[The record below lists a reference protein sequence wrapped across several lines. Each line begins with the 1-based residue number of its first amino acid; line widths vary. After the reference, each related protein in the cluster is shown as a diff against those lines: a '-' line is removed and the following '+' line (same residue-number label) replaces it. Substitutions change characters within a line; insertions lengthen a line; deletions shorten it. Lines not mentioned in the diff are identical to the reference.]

1 MNKVQKRVRI
11 MYEVGFGIL
20 LLVNAVLLIYF
31 ILKLNQIESLA
42 RDTQAQ
48 AEEIINSIQD
58 K

>member
-1 MNKVQKRVRI
+1 MKKSVQSKVKVY
-11 MYEVGFGIL
+11 YEIGFSVLLIINAL
-20 LLVNAVLLIYF
+20 LLVYF

-48 AEEIINSIQD
+48 AQEIIKTI